1 MIPTWTCYIIYKNNN
16 TYCGITNNVIRRL
29 KQHNSIIKGGAKATT
44 SKGPGWQYL
53 CHITGFQNKIQVLQ
67 FEWAVKHVL
76 PNEGYGLVMRIKR
89 LFHVLNS
96 YKWTSKAPI
105 ASTIPLTVHW
115 FYYFDTSHYS
125 LPDYISQK

>member
-1 MIPTWTCYIIYKNNN
+1 MDIKWVCYIIYKNNN
-16 TYCGITNNVIRRL
+16 TYCGITNNVTRRL

-44 SKGPGWQYL
+44 SKGPGWNYL
-53 CHITGFQNKIQVLQ
+53 CQISGFQNKIQVLQ

-76 PNEGYGLVMRIKR
+76 PNEGYGLFMRIKR

-105 ASTIPLTVHW
+105 ASTIPLTVNW
-115 FYYFDTSHYS
+115 FYYIDTNHYS

>member
-1 MIPTWTCYIIYKNNN
+1 MYIKWVCYIIYKNNN
-16 TYCGITNNVIRRL
+16 TYCGITNNVTRRL
-29 KQHNSIIKGGAKATT
+29 KQHNSVIKGGAKATT
-44 SKGPGWQYL
+44 SKGPGWNYL
-53 CHITGFQNKIQVLQ
+53 CQITGFQNKIQVLQ

-76 PNEGYGLVMRIKR
+76 PNEGYGLFMRIKR

-105 ASTIPLTVHW
+105 ASTIPLTVNW
-115 FYYFDTSHYS
+115 FYYIDTYHYS

>member
-1 MIPTWTCYIIYKNNN
+1 MDIKWVCYIIYKNNN
-16 TYCGITNNVIRRL
+16 TYCGITNNVTRRL
-29 KQHNSIIKGGAKATT
+29 KQHNSVIKGGAKATT
-44 SKGPGWQYL
+44 SKGPGWNYL
-53 CHITGFQNKIQVLQ
+53 CQITGFQNKIQVLQ

-76 PNEGYGLVMRIKR
+76 PNEGYGLFMRIKR

-105 ASTIPLTVHW
+105 ASTIPLTVNW
-115 FYYFDTSHYS
+115 FYYIDTYHYS